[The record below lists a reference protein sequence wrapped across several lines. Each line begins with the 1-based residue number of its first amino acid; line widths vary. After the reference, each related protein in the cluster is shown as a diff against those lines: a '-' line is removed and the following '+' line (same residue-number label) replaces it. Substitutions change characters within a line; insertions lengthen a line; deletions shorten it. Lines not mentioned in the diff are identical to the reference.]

1 MRTFLGH
8 ALLST
13 NSTFF
18 RNNVWKDYFFMD
30 IRFNGAWLISLFEFK
45 IDDGCNF
52 EILTASSTCLVRGSL
67 KTDVME
73 NCHLLGSFEWW
84 LVWCLCRGLKSLFLF
99 NFLMCS
105 MNLTLAGL
113 PVSPS
118 YDDSLPWSLQLMHV
132 ILYPT
137 PSVEQGVL
145 KVGLFPGSDTHVF
158 LQIGQRESMQS
169 VGIER

>member
-1 MRTFLGH
+1 
-8 ALLST
+8 
-13 NSTFF
+13 
-18 RNNVWKDYFFMD
+18 
-30 IRFNGAWLISLFEFK
+30 
-45 IDDGCNF
+45 
-52 EILTASSTCLVRGSL
+52 
-67 KTDVME
+67 
-73 NCHLLGSFEWW
+73 
-84 LVWCLCRGLKSLFLF
+84 
-99 NFLMCS
+99 MCS

-118 YDDSLPWSLQLMHV
+118 YDDSLPWSLQFMHI

-169 VGIER
+169 AVGKGFALTSKFLTLTPPCSMNLILRLGSAKTLSALVLNIFKRTPPGVRGDKHYSIVFVPNLPPRIFLALLFQSISQN